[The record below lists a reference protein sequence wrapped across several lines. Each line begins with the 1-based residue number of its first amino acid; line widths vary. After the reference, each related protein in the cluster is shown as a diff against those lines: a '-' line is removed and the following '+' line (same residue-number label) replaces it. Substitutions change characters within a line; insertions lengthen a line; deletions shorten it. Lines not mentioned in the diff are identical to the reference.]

1 MAKPDMTDFSEF
13 LLLGPNGR
21 VWWRLQDAFKLGA
34 GFVPR
39 RDDHVAMTSQLVPPN
54 NRARANERGLLG
66 AFHDSRHG
74 IAAPQIAIRSDGN
87 FVSAHDFLLWLG
99 QHILKSGS
107 SIAFPAEIAR
117 KVADVERSHNGAP
130 RYESWRA
137 RLENLYELPR
147 ASLPGE
153 IVAPLKRDMFPF
165 DWDELASEQRA
176 GWAEQWDAQND
187 PARASEIQFWFDH
200 CIRRGEL
207 ESQIAE
213 WKSKQANTVADTST
227 KENRLADLRAELS
240 EMDKAAGRAK
250 PLFPDRS
257 SDGEDDVTTIR
268 REYVAY
274 PAAMQKLAEKY
285 SATPVELAMWVFCGA
300 GDGGGINA
308 YANANELDPPPRFV
322 FPYES
327 TDFNYLSPL
336 MRTWYDV
343 AELEAFEPRDRFIS
357 GQDLIDRWS
366 QYADIVVDVDGF
378 IAAKIS
384 ESRLSDAHPMEG
396 FTQWMY
402 PANKSMPPKESAIF
416 CVREVED
423 IEVEDGLVK
432 GDVASLSS
440 KGGNAVSAE
449 EIMRAF
455 RKDPDDTKNEVWWG
469 ERMSDAA
476 DYGLEDCRAAKGKPG
491 IKNSSR
497 WWPSEIAG
505 WLVDKG
511 HFNERKAAA
520 LLRHHFPDCSE
531 AADLLDPP

>member
-1 MAKPDMTDFSEF
+1 MTDFSEF

-21 VWWRLQDAFKLGA
+21 VWWRLEDAFKLGA
-34 GFVPR
+34 GFVLR
-39 RDDHVAMTSQLVPPN
+39 KDDHVAMTSQLVPPN

-74 IAAPQIAIRSDGN
+74 IAAPQVAIRSDGS

-99 QHILKSGS
+99 QYILKSGS

-117 KVADVERSHNGAP
+117 KVADVERSRNGAP
-130 RYESWRA
+130 RYESWCA
-137 RLENLYELPR
+137 RLENLYELPQ

-153 IVAPLKRDMFPF
+153 IVAPLKREMFPF

-200 CIRRGEL
+200 CIRRSEL

-213 WKSKQANTVADTST
+213 WKSKQANTVADASA

-240 EMDKAAGRAK
+240 DMDKAAERAR

-257 SDGEDDVTTIR
+257 IDGEAEPSTVR

-274 PAAMQKLAEKY
+274 SAAMQKLAEKFR
-285 SATPVELAMWVFCGA
+285 ATPVELAMWVFCGA
-300 GDGGGINA
+300 GEGGGINA
-308 YANANELDPPPRFV
+308 YVNANELDPPPRFA
-322 FPYES
+322 FPYHS
-327 TDFNYLSPL
+327 SDFNYFSPL

-343 AELEAFEPRDRFIS
+343 AELEAFEPSDRFMS
-357 GQDLIDRWS
+357 GQQLIDRWR

-378 IAAKIS
+378 IAAKIG
-384 ESRLSDAHPMEG
+384 ESRLSDAHPISG

-402 PANKSMPPKESAIF
+402 PANKSKPAKESAIF

-432 GDVASLSS
+432 GDVASVSS
-440 KGGNAVSAE
+440 IVGNAVSADQ
-449 EIMRAF
+449 IIHAF
-455 RKDPDDTKNEVWWG
+455 RMDSDDTKNGKWWRG
-469 ERMSDAA
+469 RFADAR
-476 DYGLEDCRAAKGKPG
+476 DYGLENCRAGLGKPG
-491 IKNSSR
+491 VKNSSR
-497 WWPSEIAG
+497 WLPSLVAG
-505 WLVDKG
+505 WLVEKG
-511 HFNERKAAA
+511 HFNEKKAAA
-520 LLRHHFPDCSE
+520 SLRRHFPDCSE